1 MNHYLLYMESVKLL
15 ETQLRNFFI
24 DVNMGVIER
33 KIEVAWERCIEALS
47 VSNNKYLNLVRM
59 NHSKL
64 LSHSGCWSIF
74 LYYLSNSLKS
84 SPNEADKIYYLNKI
98 LHSIDWF
105 YEINLPVHFM
115 VEHPLGS
122 VLGRAEYGDYLFI
135 YQGVTIGGNI
145 SLNGIA
151 NITYPIIGD
160 YVIFLSNAKV
170 LGNVHVGNNVIFS
183 ASSYV
188 INEDIPDN
196 SIVFGMSP
204 NLTIKREPEKI
215 KEYIGRIWKI

>member
-1 MNHYLLYMESVKLL
+1 MNRCLLYMESVKLL
-15 ETQLRNFFI
+15 ERQLCNFFI
-24 DVNMGVIER
+24 DLNMGVIEKR
-33 KIEVAWERCIEALS
+33 IEEAWERCIKALS
-47 VSNNKYLNLVRM
+47 VSNNKYLNLARVK
-59 NHSKL
+59 HSEL

-84 SPNEADKIYYLNKI
+84 CPNEAGKIYYLNKI

-145 SLNGIA
+145 SLTSTVD
-151 NITYPIIGD
+151 ITYPIIGE
-160 YVIFLSNAKV
+160 YVILLSNAKV

-183 ASSYV
+183 ANSYV